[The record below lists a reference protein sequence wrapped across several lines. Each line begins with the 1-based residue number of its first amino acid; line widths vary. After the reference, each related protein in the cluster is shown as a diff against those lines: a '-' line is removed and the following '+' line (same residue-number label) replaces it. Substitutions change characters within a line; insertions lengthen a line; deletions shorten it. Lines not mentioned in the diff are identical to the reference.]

1 MLPRIATLR
10 GVGDGREGTM
20 GRRWRIHNPNAR
32 DASAV
37 RPLHAARLA
46 CGRTSSS
53 SRLQGAQ
60 TRARRDEGA
69 SAAQGPPSFFL
80 GRAFSGQQPAKNRAH
95 SCTRHTCPRSPELP
109 RDRREP
115 RSGARVEQIKSNI
128 SGFS

>member
-20 GRRWRIHNPNAR
+20 GRRWRIHSPNAG

-95 SCTRHTCPRSPELP
+95 SCTRHARVPPSCPATAVSR
-109 RDRREP
+109 
-115 RSGARVEQIKSNI
+115 GVAHVEQIKSNI